1 MVTVGVCVCVGVCS
15 SGTMPFNKEELNTI
29 LKFGAEELFKEGDDE
44 DEVQVW
50 YSPAPV
56 IHLQRLLFEWPSQ
69 HGAAWVPLLHL
80 FNGLFSRTTWIS
92 RCQKGKT
99 SLDFSE
105 ARDDGFLGCSGISW
119 TICKQSAHLS
129 KQITTPTVQH
139 PSLKFYRLNALPD
152 AQPTVSKHWRHWVQ
166 TLVEENFWKWLW
178 LPWMHV
184 VEFSSSCGRGISWI
198 N

>member
-1 MVTVGVCVCVGVCS
+1 MQWHQLDHMQTICTSLQTDNHTNSPTPHHS
-15 SGTMPFNKEELNTI
+15 SFTGWM
-29 LKFGAEELFKEGDDE
+29 LFLTP
-44 DEVQVW
+44 
-50 YSPAPV
+50 S
-56 IHLQRLLFEWPSQ
+56 HLQRLLFEWPSQ
-69 HGAAWVPLLHL
+69 HGAAWVPLLHPV
-80 FNGLFSRTTWIS
+80 NGLFSRTTWIS
-92 RCQKGKT
+92 QCQQGKT
-99 SLDFSE
+99 SLDFNE
-105 ARDDGFLGCSGISW
+105 ARDDGILGCSDISW

-129 KQITTPTVQH
+129 RQITTPTVQH